1 MGEDLEKIDQ
11 SIAGFMNQRAEWAIR
26 ISFAIIFIWFGIL
39 KPLGH
44 SEAQALVLATVSRM
58 PFFEA
63 ETWLSIIGWW
73 EILIGL
79 FFLFP
84 QTTRLAIAL
93 LFAQMGGTFL
103 PLFVLPDITFQ
114 DGNYLLPTLVGQ
126 YIIKNLMLISAALV
140 IGGRFYK
147 KRKQV
152 KRAA

>member
-44 SEAQALVLATVSRM
+44 SEAQALVLTTVSRM

-63 ETWLSIIGWW
+63 ETWLAIIGWW
-73 EILIGL
+73 EVLIGL

-84 QTTRLAIAL
+84 QTTRWPLPFYLHKWAVPFYHS
-93 LFAQMGGTFL
+93 LFCPTSLFRMGITCCR
-103 PLFVLPDITFQ
+103 PLWDNTSSK
-114 DGNYLLPTLVGQ
+114 T
-126 YIIKNLMLISAALV
+126 
-140 IGGRFYK
+140 
-147 KRKQV
+147 
-152 KRAA
+152 